1 MTDSRAKRTG
11 LLAVLFALLMA
22 IALPTLANAQG
33 RGHGRGLDK
42 KDEKF
47 RNGHDARDGRWD
59 GRGPQSPYDRYDGD
73 DDNYYRRGRN
83 RRDRDDD
90 RDRDDYYRRGRYRR
104 DRDNGIFD
112 RQDWGNI
119 RRQAESD
126 GYRAGFRAGSIDRA
140 NGERYNF
147 RDEGAY
153 YGGGYGSR
161 NGYGNAD
168 FYRRIYRSAFE
179 RGYSD
184 GYRRGRSRGG
194 FLGNILGR
202 Y

>member
-1 MTDSRAKRTG
+1 MTDSRVKCRG
-11 LLAVLFALLMA
+11 LLAVIFALA
-22 IALPTLANAQG
+22 VAVGLPTLANAQG
-33 RGHGRGLDK
+33 RGRGLDK
-42 KDEKF
+42 KEEKF

-59 GRGPQSPYDRYDGD
+59 GRGPQSGRSDRYDD
-73 DDNYYRRGRN
+73 DDDYYRRGRD

-104 DRDNGIFD
+104 DRNNDIFD
-112 RQDWGNI
+112 RRDLRDI
-119 RRQAESD
+119 RRQAETD

-153 YGGGYGSR
+153 YRAGYR

-168 FYRRIYRSAFE
+168 FYGRIYRSAFE

-184 GYRRGRSRGG
+184 GYRRGRLRGG